1 VLGLLHSAF
10 GFYLVDTISMHL
22 LFLVATLF
30 ALLNAANLLAY
41 FLGPSVALLS
51 LVGWLPLLVALVR
64 TAPDV
69 LMYMHAYIHTY
80 IYITQVRTAP
90 DVLMVLA
97 QRGRAKASYYLWGKL
112 LTLSPFYYVFLLQS
126 RAHHFAHTLRWGGGG
141 YFATPRAIAIDHTP
155 FHELFGTYARS
166 HLHPA

>member
-1 VLGLLHSAF
+1 
-10 GFYLVDTISMHL
+10 M
-22 LFLVATLF
+22 
-30 ALLNAANLLAY
+30 
-41 FLGPSVALLS
+41 
-51 LVGWLPLLVALVR
+51 
-64 TAPDV
+64 
-69 LMYMHAYIHTY
+69 
-80 IYITQVRTAP
+80 RTAP

-155 FHELFGTYARS
+155 FHELFGTYAPS